1 MFDVLHRQ
9 SKVTQQGQVGGNTV
23 SDKRVDFVY
32 NAIGQFTSI
41 KRYDDLLG
49 STSALVVSSAFG
61 YNDLGKLKDLTHS
74 QETTVLADYDYSMD
88 ALSRITEMSFT
99 SLVGTSGS
107 SDYTYDAASQLTS
120 ADHDYMTDE
129 DYSFDGT
136 GNRTMTDYVT
146 GSNNLL
152 TGDGTFTY
160 EYDDEGNRTKKTHNT
175 TSASVEYTWD
185 QRNRLTKIVEN
196 DSLGSVTKQV
206 DYTYDLFDRRIE
218 KSVDADGSGPNAA
231 VAEHFAYDG
240 ADIVLTLD
248 VNADVASRLLHGPA
262 IDQVLVSEDALGDI
276 LWPLADHLG
285 SVRDII
291 DSEGNVENHIL
302 YNSFGEV
309 VSETD
314 SALGYLFGFT
324 GRERDVESDLQ
335 FNRARYYDAAV
346 GRWISEDP
354 IGFAAGDT
362 NLNRYVGN
370 GPVDKIDPWGMEEHR
385 LFGDFDNYEDLYE
398 NMSGPTPTGNP
409 RIRVYESILAPV
421 QNHKSFFGIFTGENR
436 RSDDL
441 NDAIIA
447 ERMER
452 AAINGTLGESFRKI
466 QLAKLDQAMAQI
478 HVLIEIEMLATEFI
492 VSAGLMPGGML
503 NAPARFR
510 GLSNGA
516 VNQTISAEQQ
526 VLLRRLF
533 NGGSGTGLTRGSLE
547 AAREISRR
555 ALLNSATSPT
565 HILRHRDR
573 LQQIA
578 DALGLL
584 R

>member
-1 MFDVLHRQ
+1 
-9 SKVTQQGQVGGNTV
+9 
-23 SDKRVDFVY
+23 
-32 NAIGQFTSI
+32 
-41 KRYDDLLG
+41 
-49 STSALVVSSAFG
+49 
-61 YNDLGKLKDLTHS
+61 
-74 QETTVLADYDYSMD
+74 
-88 ALSRITEMSFT
+88 
-99 SLVGTSGS
+99 
-107 SDYTYDAASQLTS
+107 
-120 ADHDYMTDE
+120 MTDE
-129 DYSFDGT
+129 DYSFDAT
-136 GNRTMTDYVT
+136 GNRTNTGYTT
-146 GSNNLL
+146 GSNNQL

-160 EYDDEGNRTKKTHNT
+160 EYDDEGNRTKKTNAS
-175 TSASVEYTWD
+175 TSDSIEYTWD

-370 GPVDKIDPWGMEEHR
+370 APVDKVDPWGLRIIVGGEVIGDSASKDIEDIGKSEIASNIVNLMIASEYDYEFPTIKKLFDEVGLRESVVNAAMTVNEMTFGGNVANVTVTGTTRVEVFDLEDQRGFEDTTGRRRRVGLYPLPDMNPSDLVHEMQREGVTITCECQNATKWIYTIGLLDFWGDQRFDEHFTAVGKAVDFHV
-385 LFGDFDNYEDLYE
+385 FGREYNE
-398 NMSGPTPTGNP
+398 GPILGFP
-409 RIRVYESILAPV
+409 RVYFREEFLPGDWIQIRNPDSTEEAWMNENGVYIGVDSEGRPLVYAHP
-421 QNHKSFFGIFTGENR
+421 FGVLPL
-436 RSDDL
+436 DDV
-441 NDAIIA
+441 I
-447 ERMER
+447 EKMKEYTP
-452 AAINGTLGESFRKI
+452 INSTRPYIYTDTNFPS
-466 QLAKLDQAMAQI
+466 
-478 HVLIEIEMLATEFI
+478 
-492 VSAGLMPGGML
+492 
-503 NAPARFR
+503 PA
-510 GLSNGA
+510 
-516 VNQTISAEQQ
+516 
-526 VLLRRLF
+526 
-533 NGGSGTGLTRGSLE
+533 
-547 AAREISRR
+547 
-555 ALLNSATSPT
+555 
-565 HILRHRDR
+565 D
-573 LQQIA
+573 
-578 DALGLL
+578 
-584 R
+584 